1 MTGEPRADPPRRMT
15 ARELVALLDLAPLG
29 DDRFAGRSAQNGW
42 RRVFGGQ
49 VLAQAL
55 VAAERT
61 VEARAPHSLHA
72 YFLVGGDPRLPIVFE
87 VERLRDGG
95 SFTTRR
101 IVARQNG
108 EPIFVMTASFQVEE
122 SGFDHAAPPPEA
134 PPPEACVDPRL
145 ALEKLEGPARFR
157 MKGMLDTIWPIDF
170 RPTDIARYVAQPG
183 CEPRQNVWV
192 RIGEPLPT
200 DPAVQRAALL
210 YLSDFSL
217 IDAALVAHG
226 RTIYDNRIQVA
237 SLDHAMW
244 LHRATR
250 ADEWLLYVEDSPSAS
265 GARGLVRGLIYARDG
280 KLVASVAQEGLIR
293 QKRDSLA

>member
-1 MTGEPRADPPRRMT
+1 VKGADAEPAPRRMT
-15 ARELVALLDLAPLG
+15 AKELVALLDLEPLG
-29 DDRFAGRSAQNGW
+29 GDRFAGHSAHNGW

-61 VEARAPHSLHA
+61 VSGRPPHSLHA
-72 YFLVGGDPRLPIVFE
+72 YFLLGGDPRVPIIFE
-87 VERLRDGG
+87 VERLRDGR
-95 SFTTRR
+95 SFATRR

-108 EPIFVMTASFQVEE
+108 EPIFVMTASFQVPET
-122 SGFDHAAPPPEA
+122 GFDHAATAPKA

-145 ALEKLEGPARFR
+145 AVEKLEGPARFR
-157 MKGMLDTIWPIDF
+157 MKGVIDTIWPIDF
-170 RPTDIARYVAQPG
+170 RPTDMTRYAARAG
-183 CEPRQNVWV
+183 REPKQTVWV
-192 RIGEPLPT
+192 RIGEPLPD

-226 RTIYDNRIQVA
+226 RTIYDHRIQVA

-244 LHRATR
+244 LHRPTR
-250 ADEWLLYVEDSPSAS
+250 ADDWLLYVEDSPSAS
-265 GARGLVRGLIYARDG
+265 GGRGLVRGLIYARDG
-280 KLVASVAQEGLIR
+280 TLVASVAQEGLIR
-293 QKRDSLA
+293 QKRDTSA